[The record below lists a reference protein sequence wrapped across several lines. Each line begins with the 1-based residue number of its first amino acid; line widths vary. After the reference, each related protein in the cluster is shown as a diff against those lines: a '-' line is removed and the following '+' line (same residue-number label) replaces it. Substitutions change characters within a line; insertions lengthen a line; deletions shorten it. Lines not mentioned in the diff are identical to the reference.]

1 MKKFLAISVLAMVL
15 AGCDQPTIDT
25 TSDVSMKE
33 SIAKVRESL
42 PENKKAEFDNAIKVT
57 VFSNIDFADLMKSG
71 LSGNKDEINK
81 KILGPLSGKTGDEVI
96 SYANQI
102 VADREMKQKEQA
114 LQEIKE
120 LEERKD
126 EAAKAEEELK
136 KFEIIKSRFS
146 MEQKDY
152 GRDQPIITL
161 VVKNNTDKP
170 VSRAYFHGV
179 ISSKGRAVPWL
190 EKDFNYE
197 ISGGIE
203 PGEKTEWNL
212 APNMFSE
219 WGKVDAPADAIFTV
233 TVMRLD
239 GADKKPIYDATTF
252 SAEDQERLETL
263 KKDFD
268 NFKSTGENKQ

>member
-1 MKKFLAISVLAMVL
+1 MKKFLAISALAMVL
-15 AGCDQPTIDT
+15 VGCDQPIIDT
-25 TSDVSMKE
+25 TSDASIKE

-42 PENKKAEFDNAIKVT
+42 PENKKTDFDNAIKVT

-71 LSGNKDEINK
+71 LSGNQDEINK
-81 KILGPLSGKTGDEVI
+81 KILEPLSGKTGDEVI
-96 SYANQI
+96 SYANQV

-126 EAAKAEEELK
+126 EATKAVEELK
-136 KFEIIKSRFS
+136 KFEVIKSRFS
-146 MEQKDY
+146 MEKESY

-161 VVKNNTDKP
+161 VVKNNTNKP
-170 VSRAYFHGV
+170 VARAYFHGV
-179 ISSKGRAVPWL
+179 IASKERAVPWL

-203 PGEKTEWNL
+203 PGEQVEWNL
-212 APNMFSE
+212 APNKFSE
-219 WGKVDAPADAIFTV
+219 WGKVDAPSDAILTV
-233 TVMRLD
+233 TVVRLD
-239 GADKKPIYDATTF
+239 GADNKPIFDATTF
-252 SAEDQERLETL
+252 SAKDQDRLEKL

-268 NFKSTGENKQ
+268 NFKSTGGNN